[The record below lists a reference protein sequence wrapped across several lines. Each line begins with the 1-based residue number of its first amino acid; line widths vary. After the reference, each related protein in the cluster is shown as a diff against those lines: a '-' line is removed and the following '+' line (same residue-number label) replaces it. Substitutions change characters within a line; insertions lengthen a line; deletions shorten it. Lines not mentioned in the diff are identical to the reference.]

1 MGFQVISLDMFQT
14 LVNVNSR
21 IDQIWQPILADRF
34 HSEAAGRHAADLLA
48 RFMEEWSRSRD
59 TAAFILLREIYGRS
73 FEQLFRE
80 RGIVCSH
87 REAAEILFREH
98 RLAHFYE
105 DTQDFLASVAGK
117 YQLCIT
123 SDADDAMIPDF
134 YRSYGARLF
143 TSEQCLSYKNDGG
156 NKIFKDLIRH
166 YQVPPG
172 EILHIGDSK
181 SDVLGAKREG
191 IAACWINRGGQS
203 WELEPKPDYTVRSFT
218 ELTAIL
224 KDAG

>member
-1 MGFQVISLDMFQT
+1 MGVQVISLDMFQT

-21 IDQIWQPILADRF
+21 LNQIWGAILAEQF
-34 HSEAAGRHAADLLA
+34 HPEKAGRHSTALQA
-48 RFMEEWSRSRD
+48 RFMEEWSRSRE
-59 TAAFILLREIYGRS
+59 TEAFILLREIYGRS
-73 FEQLFRE
+73 FEELFRE
-80 RGIVCSH
+80 YGIAYSH
-87 REAAEILFREH
+87 QEAAEILFREH

-105 DTQDFLASVAGK
+105 DTQDFLASVAGR

-134 YRSYGARLF
+134 YRGYGARLF
-143 TSEQCLSYKNDGG
+143 TSEQCLSYKNDSG

-172 EILHIGDSK
+172 DILHIGDSR

-191 IAACWINRGGQS
+191 IAACWINRTGQT
-203 WELEPKPDYTVRSFT
+203 WEHELKPDYTVSSFA
-218 ELTAIL
+218 ELSGIL
-224 KDAG
+224 GSAG

>member
-1 MGFQVISLDMFQT
+1 MFQT

-21 IDQIWQPILADRF
+21 IDQIWRPILAEQFQPERA
-34 HSEAAGRHAADLLA
+34 SKHAADLLA
-48 RFMEEWSRSRD
+48 CFMVEWDRTRE
-59 TAAFILLREIYGRS
+59 TAAFVLLEEIYGRS

-80 RGIVCSH
+80 QEIVCSH

-105 DTQDFLASVAGK
+105 DTQNFLAFIAGR
-117 YQLCIT
+117 YQVCIT

-134 YRSYGARLF
+134 YRSYGAKLF
-143 TSEQCLSYKNDGG
+143 TSEQCLSYKNDRG

-166 YQVPPG
+166 YQVPPA

-191 IAACWINRGGQS
+191 IAACWINRGGQP
-203 WELEPKPDYTVRSFT
+203 WNLEPQPDYTVQSFA
-218 ELTAIL
+218 ELAGIL
-224 KDAG
+224 GSVG